1 VERLERI
8 APSLEDVFVSLV
20 EGKDREKPPMAEAR
34 R

>member
-1 VERLERI
+1 MERLERI

-20 EGKDREKPPMAEAR
+20 EEKDREKSPLADAR